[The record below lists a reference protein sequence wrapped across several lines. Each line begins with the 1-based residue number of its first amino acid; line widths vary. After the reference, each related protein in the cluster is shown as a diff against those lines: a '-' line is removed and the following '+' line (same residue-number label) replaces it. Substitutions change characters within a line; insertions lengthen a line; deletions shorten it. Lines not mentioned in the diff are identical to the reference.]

1 MAKKTLV
8 KLRDDQ
14 HKELAQYRVDS
25 NQTID
30 ESIRQ
35 GVDLF
40 LDKIKK
46 KVKKKGE
53 L

>member
-1 MAKKTLV
+1 MTKILPV
-8 KLRDDQ
+8 HLRDDQ
-14 HKELAQYRVDS
+14 HKALKQYDVDTGQPM
-25 NQTID
+25 N
-30 ESIRQ
+30 ESVRQ

-40 LDKIKK
+40 LDKIIK

>member
-1 MAKKTLV
+1 MPKILV
-8 KLRDDQ
+8 DLREDQ
-14 HKELAQYRVDS
+14 HKELAQYWVDS
-25 NQTID
+25 KQSMS

-40 LDKIKK
+40 LDKVKK

>member
-1 MAKKTLV
+1 MAKILV
-8 KLRDDQ
+8 HLRDDQ
-14 HKELAQYRVDS
+14 HKELKQYWKDSDQSMTESVRQAVDM
-25 NQTID
+25 
-30 ESIRQ
+30 
-35 GVDLF
+35 F